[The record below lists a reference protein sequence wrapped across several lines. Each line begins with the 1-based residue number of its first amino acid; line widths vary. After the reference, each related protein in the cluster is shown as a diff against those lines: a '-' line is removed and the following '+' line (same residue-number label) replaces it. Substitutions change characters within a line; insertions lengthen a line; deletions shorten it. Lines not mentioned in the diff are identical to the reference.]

1 MTRTK
6 THSNQTITIAP
17 MVERI
22 DLNQMLTGGSDTALL
37 IQIEGNNFDM
47 QIFDG
52 DWVMIDKATQ
62 PQENDIVIAD
72 SNGKQFLTHYNLIA
86 RRGLY
91 LVTDKPEEK
100 PEKTIDKYEIFGVV
114 TFIIKTLGGAKCL
127 TSNLEKH

>member
-1 MTRTK
+1 MLRTK
-6 THSNQTITIAP
+6 THINQTFSIEP

-22 DLNQMLTGGSDTALL
+22 DLNQMLTGGSDAALL
-37 IQIEGNNFDM
+37 IQIEGDNFDM

-52 DWVMIDKATQ
+52 DWVMIDKAKQ

-72 SNGKQFLTHYNLIA
+72 SNGKQFLTHYNPIA

-114 TFIIKTLGGAKCL
+114 TFIIK
-127 TSNLEKH
+127 SLEAQND

>member
-1 MTRTK
+1 
-6 THSNQTITIAP
+6 

-22 DLNQMLTGGSDTALL
+22 DLNQMLTGGSDAALL
-37 IQIEGNNFDM
+37 IQIEGDNFDM

-52 DWVMIDKATQ
+52 DWVMIDKSKQ

-72 SNGKQFLTHYNLIA
+72 SNGKQFLTQYNPMA

-100 PEKTIDKYEIFGVV
+100 PKKTIDKYEIFGVV
-114 TFIIKTLGGAKCL
+114 TFIIKTLGGGKCL
-127 TSNLEKH
+127 TPTY